1 MLILMETVIKDIGWY
16 LLSTE
21 LSNQTLHDVLNSYKE
36 NDTDKLM
43 YQNNAFY
50 YNDSINNYDTFAN
63 EEWKIVNVSRDII
76 SPTLG
81 YWVYVSSYSR
91 NNGSYIRQI

>member
-1 MLILMETVIKDIGWY
+1 METVIKDIGWY

-50 YNDSINNYDTFAN
+50 YNDAIDNYDTFAS

-81 YWVYVSSYSR
+81 YWVYVSSYST
-91 NNGSYIRQI
+91 NNGSYIETNFN